1 MVIRIIFRQG
11 KCLWALNHSRK
22 IQAVAVA
29 TDNTKPAS
37 ATYGLSGLNDWRD
50 RQFAEEESV

>member
-1 MVIRIIFRQG
+1 
-11 KCLWALNHSRK
+11 LNHSRK

-37 ATYGLSGLNDWRD
+37 RTYGLSGLEVCCD